1 MILTLPDTTATEK
14 LGRALARV
22 LLPSRLPTRQPNM
35 VVHLQGD
42 LGAGKTTLVRA
53 FLRTAGVTGRI
64 KSPTYTL
71 VEPYVVERDGQ
82 PALEPTTAP
91 EQSLVDLQVHSK
103 IYLYHFDFYRFN
115 NPREWLEAGFAELFR
130 DDSICL
136 IEWPEKAGNTLPP
149 ADIAISL
156 QHAVSDHADYRR
168 ATLQA
173 PTPRGQD
180 CLNKLNIHLML

>member
-1 MILTLPDTTATEK
+1 M
-14 LGRALARV
+14 RAL
-22 LLPSRLPTRQPNM
+22 
-35 VVHLQGD
+35 
-42 LGAGKTTLVRA
+42 
-53 FLRTAGVTGRI
+53 LRSAGVTGRI

-71 VEPYVVERDGQ
+71 VEPYVVESPVERQ
-82 PALEPTTAP
+82 A
-91 EQSLVDLQVHSK
+91 QSSVDLQVHSK

-115 NPREWLEAGFAELFR
+115 DPREWLEAGFAELFR

-149 ADIAISL
+149 ADIEISL
-156 QHAVSDHADYRR
+156 QHAVNDHADYRR

-180 CLNKLNIHLML
+180 CLNKLHIHLML